1 MKKLFKISF
10 IKDFLSYGFIGIL
23 GKAINV
29 FAIPFYASV
38 LNVEDFGLLD
48 LFSSSLMILSLVATF
63 QLETSFLRFFSELK
77 NENEI
82 KQYFS
87 SGLNIILLLL
97 IPFCLISYFALY
109 YFYKEVDY
117 KLLLGTIISI
127 PITSIFAYITCI
139 YRVTFKRQTFV
150 KINLINI
157 LGVPIFSIL
166 AVYLGCGVLGIIAV
180 TIIINSISLLFV
192 ILNTKE
198 YYIKGID
205 KNITSKMFSYSIPL
219 IPSSFSVILQQ
230 NLTNF
235 VISGFLGLTILGY
248 YAFALKIFI
257 PITLV
262 FQSLKM
268 AWYPRAFQLFDKD
281 KNFDQ
286 KFKRVEKYYF
296 ILIFLSYL
304 FLLYFSST
312 IINYIGGDKM
322 KYSIELVGLIG
333 LIILTRAASYFYIVV
348 QNIIKNTKSIFISNF
363 VSLIFLIISLLILK
377 SINQLNIK
385 LIIISEVVC
394 EIIKLILII
403 YSSKKSRFNHFNYY
417 IPLSI
422 ILIISTISIY
432 LYI

>member
-1 MKKLFKISF
+1 MKKIFKISF

-38 LNVEDFGLLD
+38 LNIEDFGLLD

-63 QLETSFLRFFSELK
+63 QLETSFIRFYSELK
-77 NENEI
+77 NEQEI

-87 SGLNIILLLL
+87 SGLNIILLLS

-109 YFYKEVDY
+109 YFYKEADY

-157 LGVPIFSIL
+157 LGIPIFSIL
-166 AVYLGCGVLGIIAV
+166 AVYLGYGVLGIIAV
-180 TIIINSISLLFV
+180 TIIINSISLLIV

-205 KNITSKMFSYSIPL
+205 KNITYKMFSYSIPL
-219 IPSSFSVILQQ
+219 IPSSFSIILQQ

-268 AWYPRAFQLFDKD
+268 AWYPRAFQLYDKD

-296 ILIFLSYL
+296 TLIFFSYL
-304 FLLYFSST
+304 ILLYFSST
-312 IINYIGGDKM
+312 IINYIGGNKM

-348 QNIIKNTKSIFISNF
+348 QNIIKNTKSILISNF

-377 SINQLNIK
+377 SFNQLNIK

-403 YSSKKSRFNHFNYY
+403 YSSKKSSFNHFNYY
-417 IPLSI
+417 LPLSI
-422 ILIISTISIY
+422 ILIISSISIY
-432 LYI
+432 IYI